1 MKTKILVLLSVPL
14 LLALAF
20 VAYLAVPWL
29 LIFIGIHL
37 EPNPP
42 RPEITY
48 GEFPFRLEYEING
61 ERKVIQDTLIC
72 EYDGIGANEGQGKYR
87 KWKERLAS
95 GNKDIT
101 LLKVDETKE
110 IYYPPGSSDY
120 YMDDLGEY
128 ESSEHFFPD
137 AAFIEKDGRF
147 THSGIISADQLLK
160 EYNIKLISWDASQ
173 PIKNSFPVTKSN
185 KE

>member
-1 MKTKILVLLSVPL
+1 MKTKKLVLLSVPL

-29 LIFIGIHL
+29 FIFIGIHL

-61 ERKVIQDTLIC
+61 ERKVIQDTIIC
-72 EYDGIGANEGQGKYR
+72 EYDGIGSNIGQGKFR
-87 KWKERLAS
+87 KWKQRLAS
-95 GNKDIT
+95 GNENIT

-110 IYYPPGSSDY
+110 IYYPAGGADY
-120 YMDDLGEY
+120 YMDDMGEY
-128 ESSEHFFPD
+128 ESFEPFPN
-137 AAFIEKDGRF
+137 AAIFETDGRS
-147 THSGIISADQLLK
+147 THSGSISAEELLK

-173 PIKNSFPVTKSN
+173 PIKNSFSGTKSN
-185 KE
+185 KK